1 MLKLKMEVPRWSS
14 DIGQAFQ
21 SNAMEDRKLKVQ
33 INRINSAKKEKLEK
47 IDQEMMSL
55 KKQLLEDRKLL
66 GTRSVIQRRENK
78 NANILVENSDQKHV
92 CVQPKLIGPQ
102 KAEVTESK
110 SFKPI
115 QERSRDEIAVKQNYI
130 RMRPSRLV
138 SVVREKNDNFG
149 RRGVSFEVEKFA
161 PSSSTPAPRCRGR
174 RHSIAEINL
183 SDSFSKI
190 CTPQTSSGNATIRNE
205 QIGSGITGGKLD
217 HPLLRQ
223 RRASLPYTLTPER
236 RENLIASPRLKPIR
250 FAPDKLAVDES
261 KASPNV
267 KLGNFSRHVEGSN
280 LRRKRRN
287 SLPNFDNFPSSR
299 DSMASKERL
308 TARLVSRTKPA
319 SARQRNMSPSKRISA
334 FGRQFKKNPT
344 PVTEQSN
351 EGDSNEEEESESLER
366 ISQGEGDNDKDK
378 EIESEKE
385 PSVAQELCFIPKAT
399 LQEKMNKFFSNWVE
413 DCDEETRT
421 DIEELLQEFR
431 KEKRE
436 GRQDINEDIVV
447 ESKGTA
453 QESQEKSNQ

>member
-1 MLKLKMEVPRWSS
+1 MISLNLQAMLKLKIEVPRWSS
-14 DIGQAFQ
+14 DIGQVFQ
-21 SNAMEDRKLKVQ
+21 SKAMEDRKLKVQ
-33 INRINSAKKEKLEK
+33 IKRINSAKKEKLEK

-55 KKQLLEDRKLL
+55 KKQLLKDRKLL
-66 GTRSVIQRRENK
+66 GTRSDIQRREDK
-78 NANILVENSDQKHV
+78 NANILVENLDQKHV

-115 QERSRDEIAVKQNYI
+115 QERSRNEIAVKQNDI

-138 SVVREKNDNFG
+138 SVVREKNNFG

-223 RRASLPYTLTPER
+223 RRASLPYALTPEK

-250 FAPDKLAVDES
+250 FAPVKLAVDES
-261 KASPNV
+261 KASQNV

-287 SLPNFDNFPSSR
+287 SVPKFDNFPSSR
-299 DSMASKERL
+299 DSMTSKERL

-319 SARQRNMSPSKRISA
+319 SARQRNMSPSRRISA
-334 FGRQFKKNPT
+334 LGRQFKKNPT

-351 EGDSNEEEESESLER
+351 EGDCNEEEDSESLER
-366 ISQGEGDNDKDK
+366 ISLGEGDNDKDK
-378 EIESEKE
+378 ETESEKE

-413 DCDEETRT
+413 GCDEETRT

-436 GRQDINEDIVV
+436 GHKKLTTILQ
-447 ESKGTA
+447 
-453 QESQEKSNQ
+453 

>member
-14 DIGQAFQ
+14 DIGQVFQ

-66 GTRSVIQRRENK
+66 GTRSDIQRREDK

-115 QERSRDEIAVKQNYI
+115 QERSRNEIAVKQNDI

-161 PSSSTPAPRCRGR
+161 PSSSTPAPRRRGR

-223 RRASLPYTLTPER
+223 RRASLPYALTPEK

-250 FAPDKLAVDES
+250 FAPEKLAVDES

-351 EGDSNEEEESESLER
+351 EDCNEEEESESLER
-366 ISQGEGDNDKDK
+366 ISQGEGNDDKDK
-378 EIESEKE
+378 ATESEKE
-385 PSVAQELCFIPKAT
+385 QSVAQELCFIPKAT

-413 DCDEETRT
+413 GCDEETRT

-431 KEKRE
+431 KGNRK
-436 GRQDINEDIVV
+436 GRQEINEDIAV
-447 ESKGTA
+447 ESKDTA

>member
-1 MLKLKMEVPRWSS
+1 MINLNLQAMLKLKVEVPRWSS
-14 DIGQAFQ
+14 DIGQVFQ
-21 SNAMEDRKLKVQ
+21 SKAMEDRKLKVQ

-55 KKQLLEDRKLL
+55 KKQLLKDRKLL
-66 GTRSVIQRRENK
+66 GTRSDIQRREDK
-78 NANILVENSDQKHV
+78 NANILVENLDQKHV

-115 QERSRDEIAVKQNYI
+115 QERSRNEIAVKQNDN

-138 SVVREKNDNFG
+138 SVVREKNNFG

-161 PSSSTPAPRCRGR
+161 PSSSTPAPRCHGR

-223 RRASLPYTLTPER
+223 RRASLPYALTPEK
-236 RENLIASPRLKPIR
+236 RENLIVSPRLKPIR
-250 FAPDKLAVDES
+250 FAPDKLVVDES
-261 KASPNV
+261 KASQNV

-287 SLPNFDNFPSSR
+287 SLPKFDNFPSNR
-299 DSMASKERL
+299 DSMTSKERL

-319 SARQRNMSPSKRISA
+319 SARQRNMSPSRRISA
-334 FGRQFKKNPT
+334 FGRQFNKNPT

-351 EGDSNEEEESESLER
+351 EGDCNEEEESESLER
-366 ISQGEGDNDKDK
+366 ISLGEGDNDKDK
-378 EIESEKE
+378 ETESEKE

-413 DCDEETRT
+413 GCDEETRT
-421 DIEELLQEFR
+421 DIEELLQEF
-431 KEKRE
+431 
-436 GRQDINEDIVV
+436 
-447 ESKGTA
+447 S
-453 QESQEKSNQ
+453 

>member
-1 MLKLKMEVPRWSS
+1 MISLNLQAMLKLKVEVPRWSS
-14 DIGQAFQ
+14 DIGQVFQ
-21 SNAMEDRKLKVQ
+21 SKAMEDRKLKVQ

-55 KKQLLEDRKLL
+55 KKQLLKDRKLL
-66 GTRSVIQRRENK
+66 GTRSDIQRREDK
-78 NANILVENSDQKHV
+78 NANILVENLDQKHV

-115 QERSRDEIAVKQNYI
+115 QERSRNEIAVKQNDI

-138 SVVREKNDNFG
+138 SVVREKNNFG

-223 RRASLPYTLTPER
+223 RRASLPYALTPEK

-250 FAPDKLAVDES
+250 FAPDKFAVDES
-261 KASPNV
+261 KASQNV
-267 KLGNFSRHVEGSN
+267 KLGNFSRHVEDSN

-287 SLPNFDNFPSSR
+287 SLPKSDNFPSSR
-299 DSMASKERL
+299 DSMTSKERL

-319 SARQRNMSPSKRISA
+319 SAGQRNMSPSRSISA

-351 EGDSNEEEESESLER
+351 EGDCNEEEESESLER
-366 ISQGEGDNDKDK
+366 ISPGEGDKDKDK
-378 EIESEKE
+378 ETESEKE

-413 DCDEETRT
+413 GCDEETRT

-431 KEKRE
+431 KENRE
-436 GRQDINEDIVV
+436 GH
-447 ESKGTA
+447 K
-453 QESQEKSNQ
+453 KL